1 MKLSLFLQN
10 IQNVSEL
17 KKNYRLEKKEI
28 YIYLYE
34 KYLFIAILNYDRLL
48 YFIILKSNF
57 FLSTYT
63 YIYFISIL
71 LK

>member
-28 YIYLYE
+28 YIYIYM
-34 KYLFIAILNYDRLL
+34 KNIYLLQF
-48 YFIILKSNF
+48 
-57 FLSTYT
+57 
-63 YIYFISIL
+63 
-71 LK
+71 